1 MKIEKLEIQTYDAI
15 DIGLIQVKVK
25 GVQDAQELF
34 THIVNYINQSKENQ
48 TATDG
53 KENQ

>member
-1 MKIEKLEIQTYDAI
+1 MKIENIEFTNYETLDVGVIHI
-15 DIGLIQVKVK
+15 KVK

-34 THIVNYINQSKENQ
+34 THIVNHINQSKENQ